1 MVPGNLFGAP
11 DSLVVEGGSAMGIE
25 TASASQ
31 QTAISDEEIVELVL
45 GGETALFELLMRRYN
60 QRLYRVT
67 RGIVGDDAEA
77 EDVTQDAWVRAFEH
91 LDQFAG
97 RARFSTWLTRI
108 AVHEASAR
116 RRRRGRQI
124 DIEESMPTLASAVAG
139 PEQRAA
145 SHELGEVIE
154 AAVDALPHVYGSV
167 FMLREVEGLSTAET
181 AASLEINEETVKTR
195 LHRARALLR
204 NHITARIGAAARET
218 FPFAGARCDRTVAAV
233 MVRIC
238 GSCPRHA

>member
-1 MVPGNLFGAP
+1 M
-11 DSLVVEGGSAMGIE
+11 DTE

-31 QTAISDEEIVELVL
+31 LTALTDEEIVERIL

-67 RGIVGDDAEA
+67 RAILRDAEEA
-77 EDVTQDAWVRAFEH
+77 EDVTQDAYVRAFEH

-116 RRRRGRQI
+116 LHRKGRQI
-124 DIEESMPTLASAVAG
+124 DLEESMPTFASPAAG

-145 SHELGEVIE
+145 DHELGQAIE
-154 AAVDALPHVYGSV
+154 LALDALPEVYRAV
-167 FMLREVEGLSTAET
+167 FMLRVVEGLSTAET
-181 AASLEINEETVKTR
+181 AACLGINEETVKTR

-204 NHITARIGAAARET
+204 NHITARMGAVVRET
-218 FPFAGARCDRTVAAV
+218 FQFAGARCDRTVAAV
-233 MVRIC
+233 LARVTGLRA
-238 GSCPRHA
+238 RHE

>member
-1 MVPGNLFGAP
+1 
-11 DSLVVEGGSAMGIE
+11 MGIE
-25 TASASQ
+25 AGVASQ
-31 QTAISDEEIVELVL
+31 LAVLSDEEVVDRILA
-45 GGETALFELLMRRYN
+45 GETALFELLMRRYN

-67 RGIVGDDAEA
+67 RALLGDNGEA
-77 EDVTQDAWVRAFEH
+77 EDVTQDAYVRAFEH

-116 RRRRGRQI
+116 LRRRSRLI
-124 DIEESMPTLASAVAG
+124 DIEESMPTLASAAAG

-145 SHELGEVIE
+145 DHELGRAIE
-154 AAVDALPHVYGSV
+154 AAVDALPEVYGSV

-181 AASLEINEETVKTR
+181 AACLEINEETVKTR

-204 NHITARIGAAARET
+204 NHITARIGATVRET
-218 FPFAGARCDRTVAAV
+218 FQFAGARCDRTVAAV
-233 MVRIC
+233 MARIA
-238 GSCPRHA
+238 GARARHE

>member
-1 MVPGNLFGAP
+1 M
-11 DSLVVEGGSAMGIE
+11 E

-31 QTAISDEEIVELVL
+31 LTAATDEDIVARVL
-45 GGETALFELLMRRYN
+45 GGETALFELLMRRHN
-60 QRLYRVT
+60 QRLYRVA

-77 EDVTQDAWVRAFEH
+77 EDVTQEAYVRAFQH
-91 LDQFAG
+91 LGQFAG

-124 DIEESMPTLASAVAG
+124 DVAESMPVLASTAAG

-145 SHELGEVIE
+145 DQELGRAIE
-154 AAVDALPHVYGSV
+154 AAMDALPAVYGAV

-181 AASLEINEETVKTR
+181 AACLEINEETVKTR

-204 NHITARIGAAARET
+204 NHITARIGPAARES
-218 FPFAGARCDRTVAAV
+218 FQFAGARCDRTVAAV
-233 MVRIC
+233 MARIGVR
-238 GSCPRHA
+238 